1 VAISPPLANHLLRL
15 LQCKIRNVQTTQ
27 SSDTDLLHY
36 YNSAAATRHHG
47 ASRTFAERNRCK
59 NKFRPARMEAFH
71 LAGLCSVDP
80 DPIYLDYNAT
90 TPLVPGVIDA
100 MLPYLREHFGN
111 PSSRHVYGRRAHD
124 AIERARSE
132 VAALIGGDADEII
145 FTSGGTE
152 ANNLAIRGTTARSS
166 RRRVVTST
174 VEHPATAHPLTWLE
188 QQGWDIVRVGVDA
201 AGRARVPELEAAIT
215 SATALVTIMH
225 SNNETGVLQPVRE
238 AVHFARRAGACVHTD
253 AAQSVGKVPIDV
265 RAVDVDLLSI
275 AGHKLYGPKGIGA
288 LYVRR
293 GTGLEALTLGAG
305 HERGLR
311 PGTENV
317 ASIVGLGA
325 ACAIAQHDLD
335 KERMRVR
342 ALRDRLW
349 EQLAQAIPHLSL
361 NGSVENRLPN
371 TLNVRFPQVSG
382 EALLAATPEI
392 AASTGSACH
401 EGGES
406 ASAVLLAMGIPAEA
420 ALGSIRLTLGRATSE
435 PAVDRAATA
444 LTRAWRTLATE

>member
-1 VAISPPLANHLLRL
+1 M
-15 LQCKIRNVQTTQ
+15 
-27 SSDTDLLHY
+27 DT
-36 YNSAAATRHHG
+36 
-47 ASRTFAERNRCK
+47 
-59 NKFRPARMEAFH
+59 
-71 LAGLCSVDP
+71 

-90 TPLVPGVIDA
+90 TPLLPDVVDA

-111 PSSRHVYGRRAHD
+111 PSSRHIYGRRTHD
-124 AIERARSE
+124 AIERARGH
-132 VAALIGGDADEII
+132 VAALIGSDADEII

-152 ANNLAIRGTTARSS
+152 ANNLAIRGTAARTS

-174 VEHPATAHPLTWLE
+174 VEHPATVRPVAWLE
-188 QQGWDIVRVGVDA
+188 QQGWHVVRVGVDA
-201 AGRARVPELEAAIT
+201 VGRARVPDLDAAIT

-225 SNNETGVLQPVRE
+225 SNNETGVLQPVQE
-238 AVHFARRAGACVHTD
+238 AVYFARRAGAYIHTD

-265 RAVDVDLLSI
+265 RAIEVDLLSI

-293 GTGLEALTLGAG
+293 GTVLEALTLGAG

-317 ASIVGLGA
+317 ASIVGFGA

-335 KERMRVR
+335 KESVRVR

-349 EQLAQAIPHLSL
+349 EQLAQAIPDLAL
-361 NGSVENRLPN
+361 NGNPDNRLPN
-371 TLNVRFPQVSG
+371 TLNVRFPGVSG
-382 EALLAATPEI
+382 ETLLTATPEI

-406 ASAVLLAMGIPAEA
+406 ASAVLLAMGVPAEA
-420 ALGSIRLTLGRATSE
+420 ALGSVRLTLGRATSE
-435 PAVDRAATA
+435 SAVDRAAAA
-444 LTRAWRTLATE
+444 LARAWQALVPE